1 MSIKRERRGKVKKFF
16 KEFKTFAIK
25 GNMFDMAVGIIVG
38 GALTALVASIVNNIA
53 MPLIGILIGVDFKS
67 WEIVLPRLY
76 GNAEPSILM
85 IGLFL
90 NSLINFVVVVF
101 TLFIFIKAINNF
113 RKKNKEESEPAP
125 PEPTAQEKLL
135 IEIRD
140 ILKEKGDSSSEN
152 TAVDEE

>member
-1 MSIKRERRGKVKKFF
+1 MKKFF